1 MISFGL
7 LFAPRNIIL
16 ILESFIVIILRKQN
30 VVNKKSKIKKQNKSI
45 SGRKNGKVKTSRGRR
60 ILMFSL
66 KSALVLFLL
75 GCLFFIMVFL
85 GILGPVPSKKQLYE
99 INSPAASEVFSA
111 EGKILGRY
119 YIENRSNVSYEEI
132 SPNVINAL
140 VATEDARFYE
150 HRGIDE
156 IALMRVLV
164 KSIILQKSSSGGGST
179 LSQQIAKN
187 LFPRGN
193 YGPLSMPVNKIRESI
208 IAYRL
213 ERIYSKKEILALYLN
228 TVPFAENIYGI
239 EVAAERFFSKSPKN
253 LDVDEAAV
261 LVGMLKANNYYNPR
275 IHPERA
281 KGRRDVVIDQM
292 ARYEYI
298 SVEQAEN
305 YKGKPLKL
313 KYRVISYNQGP
324 APYLLEKLRPQ
335 LLKWCRNHTN
345 EDGENYNLYTDGLKI
360 KTTIDYNL
368 QYYAELSVKEYMKNL
383 QKVFDDHWKYRDVF
397 KENPEIIGSA
407 LARFGGANATSEK
420 LQEKVHA
427 QLFTWNGIEDATLT
441 RLDSIKHYLKL
452 LNAGFVAMQ
461 PETGELKAYV
471 GGIDFRYF
479 KYDHATAPRQT
490 GSVFKPL
497 VYLAAL
503 ENGISPDKYF
513 ENQYKTYEEY
523 QDWAPRNSHDEYGG
537 YYSMKGALSKS
548 LNTVSV
554 DVLLETGISKTID
567 LAKDFGISST
577 LPDYPSLALGVA
589 SVSLEE
595 MVEAYS
601 GIVNGGKPVKS
612 HCLLEISD
620 SEGNVL
626 ETFHYENDN
635 RLIASTENCRAVIHM
650 MEAAVDD
657 GTGKAIRSVYKI
669 DSDFAG
675 KTGTTQNNSDG
686 WFIGVTPGLVAGCWV
701 GADDSRIHFRTTTYG
716 QGAYMALPIV
726 GKFYSKMYS
735 DPKFTPLKYDKFT
748 EPEPELLAMLDIPEY
763 REVLDLEKPTFNLA
777 DIFHINRD
785 KENLKESDRSKDQNE
800 DKKGV
805 PVWER
810 IKSIFKK
817 KEN

>member
-1 MISFGL
+1 MTKNNSDKNTKKP
-7 LFAPRNIIL
+7 ASR
-16 ILESFIVIILRKQN
+16 
-30 VVNKKSKIKKQNKSI
+30 KKSKAGQTSK
-45 SGRKNGKVKTSRGRR
+45 GRKIINLLLKT
-60 ILMFSL
+60 IV
-66 KSALVLFLL
+66 VLILL
-75 GCLFFIMVFL
+75 GTLFFTLVFL
-85 GILGPVPSKKQLYE
+85 GVLGPVPSKKQLHE
-99 INSPAASEVFSA
+99 INNPVASEVFSA
-111 EGKILGRY
+111 DGKILGRY
-119 YIENRSNVSYEEI
+119 YIENRSNVSYDEI

-140 VATEDARFYE
+140 IATEDARFYE

-164 KSIILQKSSSGGGST
+164 KSILLQKNSSGGGST

-193 YGPLSMPVNKIRESI
+193 FGPLSMPVNKIRESI

-213 ERIYSKKEILALYLN
+213 ERIYTKEEILALYLN

-239 EVAAERFFSKSPKN
+239 EVAAERFFSKNPNN

-261 LVGMLKANNYYNPR
+261 IVGMLKANNYYNPR
-275 IHPERA
+275 THPERA

-292 ARYEYI
+292 AKYEYI
-298 SVEQAEN
+298 SAEQAEK
-305 YKGKPLKL
+305 YKEKPLKL

-335 LLKWCRNHTN
+335 LLKWCENNTN
-345 EDGENYNLYTDGLKI
+345 KSGENYNLYTDGLKI

-383 QKVFDDHWKYRDVF
+383 QKVFDDHWKNRDIF
-397 KENPEIIGSA
+397 KENPEIMGSA
-407 LARFGGANATSEK
+407 IARLEATNATSEK

-427 QLFTWNGIEDATLT
+427 QLFTWNGIEDTTLS
-441 RLDSIKHYLKL
+441 RQDSIKHYLKL
-452 LNAGFVAMQ
+452 LNAGFVAIN
-461 PETGELKAYV
+461 PESGELKAYV

-497 VYLAAL
+497 VYLSAL
-503 ENGISPDKYF
+503 ENGIAPDKYF
-513 ENQYKTYEEY
+513 ENQYKIYEEY

-537 YYSMKGALSKS
+537 YYTMKGALAKS

-554 DVLLETGISKTID
+554 DVLLEAGIDKTID

-595 MVEAYS
+595 MVEAYA
-601 GIVNGGKPVKS
+601 GIANGGFPVKS
-612 HCLLEISD
+612 HCLIEISD
-620 SEGNVL
+620 GKGNIL
-626 ETFHYENDN
+626 ETFKYETNN
-635 RLIASTENCRAVIHM
+635 HKVASTENCRAVIHM
-650 MEAAVDD
+650 MEAVVDD
-657 GTGKAIRSVYKI
+657 GTGKAIRTVYGLNG
-669 DSDFAG
+669 DFAG
-675 KTGTTQNNSDG
+675 KTGTTQDNSDG
-686 WFIGVTPGLVAGCWV
+686 WFIGVTPDLVAGCWV
-701 GADDSRIHFRTTTYG
+701 GADDRRVHFRTTTYG

-735 DPKFTPLKYDKFT
+735 DPKFERLKYDKFI
-748 EPEPELLAMLDIPEY
+748 EPDQELLALLDVPEY
-763 REVLDLEKPTFNLA
+763 KEIMDMERRIFNLA
-777 DIFHINRD
+777 DIFRKNRD
-785 KENLKESDRSKDQNE
+785 NE
-800 DKKGV
+800 DLREPNKNIDQEDDNKDR
-805 PVWER
+805 PIWDK

-817 KEN
+817 KK